1 MSEDPESGRA
11 AYLSTLPAG
20 GNDRRFA
27 LVAVLASI
35 AIFFTLAP
43 FAKTSLGQ
51 MPAFIPINQSA
62 LVVTDLITAILL
74 FGQYRILRAP
84 ALAVLASGYLF
95 TAVMTIAHTL
105 TFPGLFAPTG
115 LLGAGVQS
123 TAWIYMFW
131 HAGFPLFVVAY
142 AVAREPEPRDA
153 IGPDARRSGARV
165 LAGVVAVFGVASA
178 LVLLATAGQD
188 LLPTI
193 MQGHRYTPSMIVVV
207 STVWAMSP
215 LALVVLWRRRPHS
228 VLDLWLMVVLFA
240 WLSDIALSA
249 VLNHGRFDLGF
260 YAGRIYGLL
269 ASSFVLVMLL
279 LENAVLYSRLAEAD
293 YRHRR
298 RLRILHEIDQ
308 AIATEQDPE
317 TIASAAIE
325 PLRELLGVPRAI
337 VNVFDLDAGEAEWLA
352 AAGRHRTH
360 VGPGVRY
367 SIELLGDAEGLKRG
381 EPQII
386 DTYALPAG
394 PERDA
399 LLASG
404 VELYMAMPMIAAGE
418 LVGAISFGGKPGP
431 FPREQ
436 VTIAR
441 EVATQLAIALVQ
453 ARLYKRVKYHAAEL
467 ERMAYY
473 DTLTALPNRNN
484 LYDRLREAIRND
496 AGRGRPLSLLLMDLD
511 HFKEVNVTLGYSSG
525 DLVLKEVGTRLRNV
539 LFEPDVVACLG
550 GDVFAVLLPH
560 LARVEDVKLVVRK
573 IQEALHAPV
582 MIAGLPIAIEATIG
596 VALYPDHGKDPESL
610 LQRADVAMY
619 AGKRTGSS
627 FVIYGPEHDQ
637 HSAAQLALMAELRE
651 AIERNHLTL
660 HYQPTIELKNGK
672 VSGAEALVRW
682 MHPQRGLIPPDQF
695 IGLAERTG
703 LIHPLTQWV
712 LQTAIR
718 QCGASKQAG
727 FTMTLAVN
735 LSARNL
741 FDPELPDRVA
751 ELLRQHRVT
760 PDCLAVEI
768 TESAIMVDPSR
779 AVEILSKIHGLGIQ
793 ISIDDFG
800 AGYSSLSYLRKL
812 PVDRLKVDKSFV
824 INVTQSE
831 DDAAIVRSTIE
842 LAHSLGLEVV
852 AEGVESREAYDRL
865 VEWGCDTAQGYYI
878 SKPLPIGE
886 FTHWLNE
893 SLRGSS
899 DEHRRRTPAVL
910 PRAAGPGK
918 R

>member
-1 MSEDPESGRA
+1 MSEDPEFGRA
-11 AYLSTLPAG
+11 PYLSTLPARSD
-20 GNDRRFA
+20 DRRFA

-35 AIFFTLAP
+35 AIFFALAP
-43 FAKTSLGQ
+43 FAKTPLGR
-51 MPAFIPINQSA
+51 MPAFIPIYQSA

-84 ALAVLASGYLF
+84 ALAILASGYLF
-95 TAVMTIAHTL
+95 TAVMTVAHTL
-105 TFPGLFAPTG
+105 TFPGLFVPTG
-115 LLGAGVQS
+115 LLGAGAQS

-142 AVAREPEPRDA
+142 AVSREPVPREA
-153 IGPDARRSGARV
+153 IEADARRPGARV
-165 LAGVVAVFGVASA
+165 LAGVVGVFGAAAA
-178 LVLLATAGQD
+178 LVLLATTGQD
-188 LLPTI
+188 LLPAI
-193 MQGHRYTPSMIVVV
+193 MQGQRYTPSMIVVV

-228 VLDLWLMVVLFA
+228 VLDLWLMVVLCA
-240 WLSDIALSA
+240 WLSEIALSA

-260 YAGRIYGLL
+260 YAGRIFGLL
-269 ASSFVLVMLL
+269 ASSFVLLMLL
-279 LENAVLYSRLAEAD
+279 LQNTALYAQLAEAD

-298 RLRILHEIDQ
+298 RLAILHEIDR
-308 AIATEQDPE
+308 AVATERDPE
-317 TIASAAIE
+317 TIASGVIE
-325 PLRELLGVPRAI
+325 PLRELLGVARAI
-337 VNVFDLDAGEAEWLA
+337 VNVFDLDAGEVEWLA

-367 SIELLGDAEGLKRG
+367 SIELMGDVEALKRG
-381 EPQII
+381 ESQII

-404 VELYMAMPMIAAGE
+404 VELYMAMPMIAGGE
-418 LVGAISFGGKPGP
+418 LVGAISFGDKPGP
-431 FPREQ
+431 FAREQ
-436 VTIAR
+436 VTVAR

-467 ERMAYY
+467 EHIAYY
-473 DTLTALPNRNN
+473 DRLTALPNRNN
-484 LYDRLREAIRND
+484 LYNRLREAIRDD
-496 AGRGRPLSLLLMDLD
+496 AGRGRPLSLLLMDLA

-525 DLVLKEVGTRLRNV
+525 DLVLKEVGRRLRSV
-539 LFEPDVVACLG
+539 LFEPDVVASLG

-560 LARVEDVKLVVRK
+560 LARIEDVELVVRK
-573 IQEALHAPV
+573 IEEALHAPV
-582 MIAGLPIAIEATIG
+582 MIAGLPIAIEAAIG

-619 AGKRTGSS
+619 AAKRTGSS
-627 FVIYGPEHDQ
+627 YIIYGPEHDQ

-651 AIERNHLTL
+651 AIERDHLVL
-660 HYQPTIELKNGK
+660 HYQPTVELKNGK

-703 LIHPLTQWV
+703 MIHPLTQWV
-712 LQTAIR
+712 LQTAIC
-718 QCGASKQAG
+718 QCAACNQAG
-727 FTMTLAVN
+727 FAMTLSVN

-741 FDPELPDRVA
+741 FDPNLPDRITR
-751 ELLRQHRVT
+751 LLQQHKVT
-760 PDCLAVEI
+760 ADCLAVEI

-779 AVEILSKIHGLGIQ
+779 AAEILSRIHGLGIQ

-852 AEGVESREAYDRL
+852 AEGVESKQAYDRL
-865 VEWGCDTAQGYYI
+865 VAWGCDTAQGYYI

-886 FTHWLNE
+886 FTHWLYE
-893 SLRGSS
+893 SPRGLSN
-899 DEHRRRTPAVL
+899 EHRRRASAVP